1 MQQQQP
7 STTTNRRTI
16 QPINPTTTN
25 LKPSST
31 TTTSNPHHQQ
41 PSQHYV
47 QQKQQQQHATPVNNT
62 TNHTTT
68 PEDKKRKKKKQKKS
82 YESLLQDEEDETLN
96 EETKKSQELLIQAI
110 FSQRSAIQFDHS
122 KLNLKPDHK
131 IRPVWVCEG
140 PEKKFHIFMETFSP
154 IYQSAYDFLVAVAEP
169 VSRPENLHEYVLTE
183 YSLYAAVSIGM
194 DTEQIIEK
202 LDTLSK
208 VTLSDAVKGFIKD
221 VTKKY
226 GNVKLVLQKN
236 RFFVES
242 PSRDILRKIYDDK
255 IIAAAA
261 ILPDPKEFTIDKE
274 SHGKFVIRTR
284 TKVHQVEKFQKQAQY
299 QAITTGIGET
309 NNNLIRTVNQVEDDD
324 EDDDL
329 DLNLNNIE
337 TLYSFE
343 IQASQVEH
351 VKKQCIVLGHPTL
364 EEYDFRNDTAN
375 KTLNIDLKPTT
386 TIRSY
391 QEKSLSKMFSNGRA
405 RSGIIVL
412 PCGAGKTLVGVT
424 AGCTVKKHT
433 LVLCINNVSV
443 FQWKNQFKLWST
455 IDESRVVV
463 FTSAHKDPLPKDEDP
478 IIIITSYTML
488 THKGNRSGEAKL
500 IMDYI
505 QSREWGLLILDEVHV
520 VPANMFRKV
529 ASVKSHCKLGLTA
542 TLLREDNRTDDLY
555 FLIGPKLYEA
565 NWLDLQQKGH
575 LANVQC
581 VEVWC
586 PMTAEF
592 YSEYL
597 TANAKKKTLLYV
609 MNPNKFRACEFLIR
623 YHEKQGDKIIIFSDN
638 VFALQQYAERLRLP
652 YIYGDTKERE
662 RLLILEE
669 FRKAGG
675 KFSSVF
681 ISKVGDT
688 AIDIPEA
695 TVIIQISSHF
705 GSRRQEAQR
714 LGRILR
720 PKGGGAKNQQA
731 YFYTL
736 VSQDTQE
743 MYYST
748 KRQQF
753 LINQGYSFRV
763 LPDIK
768 QYYEQ
773 GIKELGIE
781 ILNLRDKKEELQ
793 VLEQVKKAD
802 DARGQEEKIKD
813 DDNEVNSGSS
823 SSLTALSGGQDVI
836 YNSFDPNNVTT
847 SRRRKKAASM
857 NNTTVHPLFRT
868 RN

>member
-1 MQQQQP
+1 M
-7 STTTNRRTI
+7 
-16 QPINPTTTN
+16 
-25 LKPSST
+25 
-31 TTTSNPHHQQ
+31 
-41 PSQHYV
+41 
-47 QQKQQQQHATPVNNT
+47 QKQQQHST
-62 TNHTTT
+62 TNY
-68 PEDKKRKKKKQKKS
+68 KKTKKQKKS
-82 YESLLQDEEDETLN
+82 NEK
-96 EETKKSQELLIQAI
+96 EETINSEKSQELLIQAI
-110 FSQRSAIQFDHS
+110 FSQRLSKQFDYS

-131 IRPVWVCEG
+131 IRPIWICEG
-140 PEKKFHIFMETFSP
+140 PENKFHIFMETYSP

-242 PSRDILRKIYDDK
+242 PSRDILRKIYEDK

-284 TKVHQVEKFQKQAQY
+284 TKVHQVEKFQKQTVT
-299 QAITTGIGET
+299 TTGIGET
-309 NNNLIRTVNQVEDDD
+309 NNNLLIRTVNQEVEDDDD
-324 EDDDL
+324 EDDD
-329 DLNLNNIE
+329 LNNIE

-433 LVLCINNVSV
+433 LVLCINNVSI

-488 THKGNRSGEAKL
+488 THEGNRSGVAKL

-520 VPANMFRKV
+520 APANMFRKV
-529 ASVKSHCKLGLTA
+529 ASIKSHCKLGLTA

-597 TANAKKKTLLYV
+597 TANAQKKILFSI

-623 YHEKQGDKIIIFSDN
+623 YHEKQGDKIIIFFDN
-638 VFALQQYAERLRLP
+638 KYSLQQYAERLHLP

-669 FRKAGG
+669 FRKMGG
-675 KFSSVF
+675 KFSSVC

-695 TVIIQISSHF
+695 TVIIQISSHY

-720 PKGGGAKNQQA
+720 PKGGGVENQQA

-773 GIKELGIE
+773 GIKELKIE
-781 ILNLRDKKEELQ
+781 VLNLRDKQEELQ
-793 VLEQVKKAD
+793 LLEQVKKAD
-802 DARGQEEKIKD
+802 DAKAQEEKD
-813 DDNEVNSGSS
+813 DDILAS
-823 SSLTALSGGQDVI
+823 SSLTAWSGEQDVI
-836 YNSFDPNNVTT
+836 YNSFNPNSVTT
-847 SRRRKKAASM
+847 SRRKRKKAASSL
-857 NNTTVHPLFRT
+857 NKTAVHPLFR
-868 RN
+868 NQ